1 MIKLICSKE
10 KTDQWLPWAV
20 GGLVRVELTVEGTF
34 CDDGPILYLDFG
46 GDYIGEYIY
55 HNHKLFN

>member
-1 MIKLICSKE
+1 MIAR
-10 KTDQWLPWAV
+10 AV

-55 HNHKLFN
+55 HNNKLFN